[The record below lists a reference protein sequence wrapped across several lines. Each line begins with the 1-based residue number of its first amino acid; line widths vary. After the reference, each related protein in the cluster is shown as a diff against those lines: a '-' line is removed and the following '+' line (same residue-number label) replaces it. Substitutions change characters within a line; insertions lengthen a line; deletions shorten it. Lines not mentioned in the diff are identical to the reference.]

1 MSADTQALISEE
13 RTLWFY
19 NKSRR
24 PGRVRC
30 RSFWAVVMPWIVAFT
45 SMGTAAYLYRQLQT
59 QHSRDSVELPYNPA
73 MHLVRYENREF
84 TLGLGDNLTKYE
96 AEPSPSL
103 DADWNDLFSMG
114 IVAISREEA
123 SQLHEKTQPLPH
135 DPRNRYVVSF
145 SVFHDLHCLNGLRKR
160 LFPEYYT
167 QFALEN
173 RTKNDVKHIMHCID
187 ALRQSTLCH
196 SDLSIIPFQE
206 TNRAY
211 EPKIVGAHVCRNFEV
226 IQDWARDNAV
236 WDAWDLTYRPVNDPL
251 DMDTW
256 TPGWHP

>member
-1 MSADTQALISEE
+1 MAQRVRYSEDGLLLGGVGSPRTMSADTQALISEE

-103 DADWNDLFSMG
+103 DADWNDLFS
-114 IVAISREEA
+114 S
-123 SQLHEKTQPLPH
+123 
-135 DPRNRYVVSF
+135 
-145 SVFHDLHCLNGLRKR
+145 KR
-160 LFPEYYT
+160 
-167 QFALEN
+167 
-173 RTKNDVKHIMHCID
+173 C
-187 ALRQSTLCH
+187 S
-196 SDLSIIPFQE
+196 S
-206 TNRAY
+206 
-211 EPKIVGAHVCRNFEV
+211 
-226 IQDWARDNAV
+226 
-236 WDAWDLTYRPVNDPL
+236 
-251 DMDTW
+251 
-256 TPGWHP
+256 